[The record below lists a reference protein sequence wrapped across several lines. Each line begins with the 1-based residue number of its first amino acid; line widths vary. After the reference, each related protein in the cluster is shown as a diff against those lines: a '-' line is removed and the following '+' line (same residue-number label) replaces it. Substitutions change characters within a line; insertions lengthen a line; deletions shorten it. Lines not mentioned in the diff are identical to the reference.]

1 MSKCCSGCLAKCADM
16 VELVG
21 KRAPLPEE
29 DIHIHIYMYVPEPYR
44 MLRSYFGNKTE
55 ILPAKL

>member
-1 MSKCCSGCLAKCADM
+1 M

-44 MLRSYFGNKTE
+44 ILRSYFGNKTE